1 MPTVTAQSLRDLVG
15 ELLASSIELHRGSRM
30 YSDDSYVQ
38 PTGDPTEEEID
49 DFLFSNPMLDGET
62 VAQLTDPGLLGFH
75 LSTANATQEWLK
87 EFHQHVAEWASTN
100 EWKAADLIY
109 YHVLTQFEAP
119 QPERTIWTP
128 PDALD
133 LAVFSHAPNH
143 LLLAEK
149 LLREGRLLSEMGW
162 REFEKLI
169 GELLESHGW
178 TVTVMRGTKDGG
190 IDVLSE
196 REDEVLGTL
205 RAIWQAKKYGP
216 GTKVTLNHLREL
228 SAVVDKHR
236 ATKGIVVTTSSLTR
250 GAIEW
255 VQSDK
260 YRLEAKE
267 GAYVENWVRKR
278 LYEI

>member
-1 MPTVTAQSLRDLVG
+1 MPAVTAQSLRETVA
-15 ELLASSIELHRGSRM
+15 ELLERSIEMHRGSREFA
-30 YSDDSYVQ
+30 DDEYKRPVGE
-38 PTGDPTEEEID
+38 PTDEEID
-49 DFLFSNPMLDGET
+49 DFLLSNPILDGET
-62 VAQLTDPGLLGFH
+62 VLHLTDPGLLGFH
-75 LSTANATQEWLK
+75 LSTASATEAWLIGFR
-87 EFHQHVAEWASTN
+87 ENVANWASTK

-109 YHVLTQFEAP
+109 YHVLAQFDGPA
-119 QPERTIWTP
+119 PERRIWTP
-128 PDALD
+128 PARLD
-133 LAVFSHAPNH
+133 VEVFSHAPNH

-196 REDEVLGTL
+196 REDEELGSL

-228 SAVVDKHR
+228 SAIVDKHR
-236 ATKGIVVTTSSLTR
+236 ATKGIVVTTSSLTG

-260 YRLEAKE
+260 YRLDAKD
-267 GAYVENWVRKR
+267 GKFVEQWVRRR
-278 LYEI
+278 LYET

>member
-100 EWKAADLIY
+100 EWKAADLIF

-119 QPERTIWTP
+119 QPERTIRTP

-149 LLREGRLLSEMGW
+149 LC
-162 REFEKLI
+162 
-169 GELLESHGW
+169 
-178 TVTVMRGTKDGG
+178 MR
-190 IDVLSE
+190 
-196 REDEVLGTL
+196 
-205 RAIWQAKKYGP
+205 
-216 GTKVTLNHLREL
+216 
-228 SAVVDKHR
+228 AVNP
-236 ATKGIVVTTSSLTR
+236 S
-250 GAIEW
+250 
-255 VQSDK
+255 
-260 YRLEAKE
+260 
-267 GAYVENWVRKR
+267 
-278 LYEI
+278 